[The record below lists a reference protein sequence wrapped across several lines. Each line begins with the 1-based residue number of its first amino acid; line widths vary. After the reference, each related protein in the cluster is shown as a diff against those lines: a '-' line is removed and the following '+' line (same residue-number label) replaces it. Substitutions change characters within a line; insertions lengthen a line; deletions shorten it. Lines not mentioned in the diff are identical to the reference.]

1 MTPKEAHLRNMVIC
15 TDCGKFY
22 RATKYLPKDVIQD
35 CKDYDG
41 YGTRIYPNILCGK
54 CGTKYYTKYDRSNG
68 ELFGIQKPHRL
79 KRSKRRQKIT
89 LEHIFRRK
97 HFYDDE

>member
-35 CKDYDG
+35 CKDADG
-41 YGTRIYPNILCGK
+41 YGTSIYPGILCGK
-54 CGTKYYTKYDRSNG
+54 CGKKYWTKYDRSNG
-68 ELFGIQKPHRL
+68 ELFGIPQPHRL

-89 LEHIFRRK
+89 LERIFRRT
-97 HFYDDE
+97 HFYGNE